1 MLDYKPS
8 INHELNPIYEQMTGF
23 KQKGFL
29 SPLQM
34 IYVYIYI
41 YIYMT
46 FTSSVL
52 HQMTELVQK
61 INEHMHGFK
70 NSLSARITLNKTFL
84 NSSIKDNRCILIFF
98 FMSTADAS
106 LLEKSKIS

>member
-34 IYVYIYI
+34 IYVCVCIYI
-41 YIYMT
+41 YDFYFKCI
-46 FTSSVL
+46 TSDDRIGS
-52 HQMTELVQK
+52 
-61 INEHMHGFK
+61 K
-70 NSLSARITLNKTFL
+70 N
-84 NSSIKDNRCILIFF
+84 
-98 FMSTADAS
+98 
-106 LLEKSKIS
+106 

>member
-8 INHELNPIYEQMTGF
+8 INHELNPIHEQMTGF

-41 YIYMT
+41 YIYIYD
-46 FTSSVL
+46 FYFKCITSDDRIGS
-52 HQMTELVQK
+52 
-61 INEHMHGFK
+61 K
-70 NSLSARITLNKTFL
+70 N
-84 NSSIKDNRCILIFF
+84 
-98 FMSTADAS
+98 
-106 LLEKSKIS
+106 